1 MRERPVPSSLEASRG
16 RADRF
21 SRKNHLI
28 PENSR
33 SRAQPQ
39 DELLVLEA
47 PTPRRVCRPLG
58 AVSLRIRATPL
69 KQTKADPTRPP
80 RPRPLPPRRAAR
92 PPACWRPP
100 ARPAIIPQ
108 TSRPSLHRSQNTSSK
123 PARSSYAST
132 NCAPGRKSVSC
143 SRRLGRKL
151 PACFW
156 GCPKASVTN
165 WVAGSDRAS
174 PAPGAGG
181 RRSGTGPA
189 AGRAPWRRSALLPA
203 ASRLP
208 GTRCGPWRWPHPG
221 CQLHPCG
228 HTATCALCASR
239 RLPCDCAHRCAR
251 ASRSHARHQSQP
263 QGPRS
268 NPTTAGKPLR
278 PHEAVP

>member
-47 PTPRRVCRPLG
+47 PTPRRVCRTLG

-132 NCAPGRKSVSC
+132 NCAPGRKSISC

-151 PACFW
+151 PACFR

-165 WVAGSDRAS
+165 WVAGSDRVS

-189 AGRAPWRRSALLPA
+189 AGPGSLAALGPSPSHIPAARHPLRPLAVA

-208 GTRCGPWRWPHPG
+208 
-221 CQLHPCG
+221 
-228 HTATCALCASR
+228 AA
-239 RLPCDCAHRCAR
+239 
-251 ASRSHARHQSQP
+251 
-263 QGPRS
+263 
-268 NPTTAGKPLR
+268 PLR
-278 PHEAVP
+278 PHGHLRPVRVTPPPL